1 MMSKNNNEE
10 RKCKICGK
18 TIVGKNKTGICS
30 ACKKKAGDTGV
41 SIGKH
46 EVIYG
51 WFVPKSASNQ
61 VIFVFIEDY

>member
-1 MMSKNNNEE
+1 MSKGTEEE

-41 SIGKH
+41 TVLGVLGLI
-46 EVIYG
+46 
-51 WFVPKSASNQ
+51 ASG
-61 VIFVFIEDY
+61 VWTAVKAFTKKD

>member
-1 MMSKNNNEE
+1 MMYKNNNEE

-41 SIGKH
+41 TGVTVAGVLALIGGAIWKM
-46 EVIYG
+46 VKT
-51 WFVPKSASNQ
+51 FTKK
-61 VIFVFIEDY
+61 D